1 MHRKWLIFAGLAVIA
16 GIAALLTLP
25 APPPPPQTAVQSET
39 SFRRPRRPA
48 PAVLPLPSSQT
59 PARVVLPAPVPAFEN
74 SDPPVESGRSLRGAV
89 YDGSGSPVAG
99 VLICAI
105 WFRVDEFGFEDRVWG
120 SELQSLYAAMLNGG
134 SHPNRELVHM
144 RTARTRHDGT
154 YEIDG
159 LPAALHTVWSI
170 SKMHELRDANDDDY
184 RTAETLSWSAEPL
197 HQLTVQCEF
206 PDDST
211 YPGTQVA
218 STSMDN
224 RWCPWPVRGTAAQ
237 LQLVA
242 GRYTISANND
252 SFGYVAAPVQCDVD
266 GEPQTV
272 RLIMERLPRLEIAVV
287 FEGASLHSGY
297 RAILQ
302 ATNGKKQQDL
312 DYHPLAGVWAA
323 SDLEH
328 GAYDALVTCNG
339 DTLCSVPVQY
349 NGGVQRIELRVPEP
363 RPADCC
369 ILRTNASHPLPKQ
382 KLRIYRHGADMVV
395 WLREE
400 GEWLLQPAKSEEPQ
414 EGNPSG
420 LFIWHEGWG
429 QLTVAAP
436 GDPGSTA
443 YAEFQT
449 PARLRVPFRD
459 LPNRRA
465 SFPLQVRRED
475 GYIQSLDW
483 IGESGVALQPGVW
496 TLEPRDGGDFA
507 HLLPVRL
514 DLKPGE
520 VRTHV
525 ISFSDLCGVCVV
537 RPEPSAITS
546 VCFSGPY
553 DLMVDLQGIYVPRF
567 VVRYLQRGLWNVE
580 YVTRYGLRQRFEID
594 LQAPYRLDLPD

>member
-16 GIAALLTLP
+16 SVAALLLTLLTPPPQATGQPEMTLRRPSLP
-25 APPPPPQTAVQSET
+25 APM
-39 SFRRPRRPA
+39 
-48 PAVLPLPSSQT
+48 VLPKPGPPT
-59 PARVVLPAPVPAFEN
+59 PARVELPAPAPAFEN

-89 YDGSGSPVAG
+89 YDCSGSPVAG

-120 SELQSLYAAMLNGG
+120 SELQLLYAAMLNGA

-184 RTAETLSWSAEPL
+184 RTAKTLNWSAEPL

-206 PDDST
+206 PDGST
-211 YPGTQVA
+211 YSDTQVA
-218 STSMDN
+218 STSTDN
-224 RWCPWPVRGTAAQ
+224 RWCPWPVRGTTAQ
-237 LQLVA
+237 LQLVT

-302 ATNGKKQQDL
+302 STKGTKQQDV

-339 DTLCSVPVQY
+339 DTLCSVPVHY

-369 ILRTNASHPLPKQ
+369 ILRTNASRPLPKQ
-382 KLRIYRHGADMVV
+382 QLRVYRHGADMVI

-400 GEWLLQPAKSEEPQ
+400 GEWLLQPGKSEEPQ
-414 EGNPSG
+414 QGKPPG

-429 QLTVAAP
+429 QLTVAAS
-436 GDPGSTA
+436 GDPGSTT
-443 YAEFQT
+443 YAEFQR
-449 PARLRVPFRD
+449 PARLKVPFRD

-465 SFPLQVRRED
+465 SFTLQVRRED
-475 GYIQSLDW
+475 GYIQRLDW
-483 IGESGVALQPGVW
+483 IGEGGVALQPGVW
-496 TLEPRDGGDFA
+496 TLEPLGGGDFA
-507 HLLPVRL
+507 HLLPVTL
-514 DLKPGE
+514 NLKPGE
-520 VRTHV
+520 LRTHV
-525 ISFSDLCGVCVV
+525 ISFSDLCGVCIV
-537 RPEPSAITS
+537 RPEPSEITS

-553 DLMVDLQGIYVPRF
+553 ALMVSLQGIYVSIR
-567 VVRYLQRGLWNVE
+567 VVRYLQRGLWNIE
-580 YVTRYGLRQRFEID
+580 YVTRYRLRQKFEID
-594 LQAPYRLDLPD
+594 LQTPYRLDLPD